1 MCVRGFVSVR
11 YKYVYVSACVPV
23 CISVCIFVRLCICVC
38 EVVSVCP
45 RMYLF
50 VCENVC
56 TNDFVCV
63 SLSVQLISGKDEV
76 CGMKKKVR
84 CSLMERGRGEGKTDC
99 SGADSSQW
107 GGRGWR
113 PRAGAWEAAVGL
125 VSGVR

>member
-23 CISVCIFVRLCICVC
+23 CISMCIFVHLCICVC

-84 CSLMERGRGEGKTDC
+84 CSLMERGREEGKTETAQVPTAA
-99 SGADSSQW
+99 SGEAVAGGQGLARGRRQW
-107 GGRGWR
+107 GW
-113 PRAGAWEAAVGL
+113 L
-125 VSGVR
+125 VV